1 MDGAPARTRDADAEE
16 RKAAVNE
23 PLGSLE
29 EIKLILQGGNLV
41 VLFYVLHR
49 IFKLAEILVRRVEL
63 RKDPVPPEAPAKKP
77 HHRTEKP

>member
-1 MDGAPARTRDADAEE
+1 MNDT
-16 RKAAVNE
+16 
-23 PLGSLE
+23 LGSLE

-63 RKDPVPPEAPAKKP
+63 RKDPPPETPAKKP
-77 HHRTEKP
+77 RSEKNP